1 MIRKKLFV
9 FAVSFLW
16 IGASAPPSA
25 IQKKLEKLIHAN
37 FAVLNYDL
45 KPVEVFTDIADQLP
59 RSFNI
64 DNFMSVDSEGKRIG
78 FVYTGRGPSKT
89 DVYDFA
95 ILFDSKLIIKSV
107 KILQYREDY
116 GGEIASKRWLKQF
129 IGNDISAEFVIG
141 ENVAAIS
148 GATISVR
155 SMTIMVNQVLSAVNL
170 LLNDNVL

>member
-64 DNFMSVDSEGKRIG
+64 DNFMSVDSEGNRIG

-129 IGNDISAEFVIG
+129 YWKRYFGR
-141 ENVAAIS
+141 
-148 GATISVR
+148 VR
-155 SMTIMVNQVLSAVNL
+155 YWRKCRCNFRCNYFGP
-170 LLNDNVL
+170 LNDHYGKPSSQCSKSAFK